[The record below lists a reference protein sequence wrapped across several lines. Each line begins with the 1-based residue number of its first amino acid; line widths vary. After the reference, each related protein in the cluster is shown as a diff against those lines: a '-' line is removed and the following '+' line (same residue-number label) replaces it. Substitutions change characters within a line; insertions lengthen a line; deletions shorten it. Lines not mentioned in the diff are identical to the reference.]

1 VKDRITWRNKGLEQ
15 IEKTIKQN
23 NLINKKDK
31 IVIGVSGG
39 PDSMCLLHFLNA
51 KKDEYQT
58 EIFVAHVN
66 HKIREEAD
74 SDEEYVKNYCE
85 KYNIPVFIKQIDIK
99 KYAKEQKRGEE
110 ESGRIARYE
119 FFDEVLNKTGSNKIA
134 TAHNNNDKVETV
146 IMNIIRG
153 SGIRGLIGIE
163 AIRDKKYI
171 RPLIDC
177 KREDIENYCNINK
190 LNPRID
196 KTNAENVY
204 ARNKIRN
211 VVIPYIKQEFNPSII
226 NAVTK
231 LSDIAKEDD
240 EYINKITEIEYT
252 KIQEK
257 IDKNTIVLDLKTFNQ
272 EETIIKSRIILL
284 SFEKLGVS
292 RNEIEKTNIED
303 IIKMCEK
310 NIGNKYLIPKK
321 GTKVSVKS
329 GKIWFDNI
337 I

>member
-1 VKDRITWRNKGLEQ
+1 MEQ

-23 NLINKKDK
+23 SLIDKKDK

-51 KKDEYQT
+51 KKDEYQI
-58 EIFVAHVN
+58 EIFVAHIN

-85 KYNIPVFIKQIDIK
+85 KYKIPVFVIRIDIK
-99 KYAKEQKRGEE
+99 KYAKEKKCGEE
-110 ESGRIARYE
+110 EAGRIARYE

-177 KREDIENYCNINK
+177 KREDIENYCNSNK

-196 KTNAENVY
+196 KTNTENIY

-226 NAVTK
+226 SAVTK
-231 LSDIAKEDD
+231 LSNIAKEED

-257 IDKNTIVLDLKTFNQ
+257 TDKNTIVLDLKMFNK
-272 EETIIKSRIILL
+272 EEQIIKSRIILL

-292 RNEIEKTNIED
+292 KNEIEKTNIED

-321 GTKVSVKS
+321 GTKVAVKS
-329 GKIWFDNI
+329 GQI
-337 I
+337 IITGTD